1 MSSRCLLDTKLFWQW
16 AYKQTN
22 KRDAEDQMVRHIE
35 EYDGMAAMAQ
45 AVPELMLS
53 SSKFAPT
60 KPVRPNLDF
69 PGAFPVVSS
78 TTVIAGPFT

>member
-1 MSSRCLLDTKLFWQW
+1 MSVGYLLDTNYFLQW

-22 KRDAEDQMVRHIE
+22 KREAEDQMVRHIE
-35 EYDGMAAMAQ
+35 EYDGMSAMAQ

-60 KPVRPNLDF
+60 RPVRPHLDF
-69 PGAFPVVSS
+69 SGAAQIF
-78 TTVIAGPFT
+78 FTF

>member
-1 MSSRCLLDTKLFWQW
+1 MGCLLDILYICTLQW
-16 AYKQTN
+16 AFKQTN

-60 KPVRPNLDF
+60 RPERPNLAF
-69 PGAFPVVSS
+69 PGAFPAVPS
-78 TTVIAGPFT
+78 TTVFAG